1 MIASFLGIAA
11 AFAWACSLFFVLRPT
26 YELGA
31 IRALFYTEVFL
42 LIPLSLMPLIDPN
55 LLNFIHPRYQSVWMM
70 NIYASLIV
78 AVANLLLYKALEI
91 GVFAIVTPIS
101 STYAAYSVLIE
112 WLRGNT
118 LSSLQYLGIAVTLI
132 GVGLA
137 SIPPKAEHDH
147 AITRR
152 EAVLAAVLAFVSAI
166 GYGVGYW
173 MTGEYVAPTMPTVT
187 ISWMGRVSTLLV
199 GVLYLVI
206 TRTRIQ
212 WVVPSRQ
219 TLYSMFWG
227 GVSLGVAW
235 YTTYRG
241 YALGD
246 IAIVSVLSSIYSGI
260 TPVLGMIFLKERLAR
275 YQWVGIAGILVGTPM
290 IIL

>member
-1 MIASFLGIAA
+1 MIASFLGICAA
-11 AFAWACSLFFVLRPT
+11 LAWACSLFFVLRPT
-26 YELGA
+26 QELGA
-31 IRALFYTEVFL
+31 IRALFYTELSL

-55 LLNFIHPRYQSVWMM
+55 ILTFIDPRYQSVWMM
-70 NIYASLIV
+70 NLYAGLIV

-118 LSSLQYLGIAVTLI
+118 LTGVQYLGIAVTLA
-132 GVGLA
+132 GVALA
-137 SIPPKAEHDH
+137 SIPPKPEHEH
-147 AITRR
+147 AVTRQQ
-152 EAVLAAVLAFVSAI
+152 AVSAALLAFVSAI
-166 GYGVGYW
+166 AYGVGYW
-173 MTGEYVAPTMPTVT
+173 MTGEYVASTLPTVT
-187 ISWMGRVSTLLV
+187 ISWVGRITTLLV

-241 YALGD
+241 YALGNV
-246 IAIVSVLSSIYSGI
+246 AIVSVLSSIYSGI
-260 TPVLGMIFLKERLAR
+260 TPILGMIFLKERLAR
-275 YQWVGIAGILVGTPM
+275 YQWLGIVGILMGTPM

>member
-1 MIASFLGIAA
+1 
-11 AFAWACSLFFVLRPT
+11 AWACSLFFVLRPT
-26 YELGA
+26 QELGA
-31 IRALFYTEVFL
+31 IRALFYTELSL

-55 LLNFIHPRYQSVWMM
+55 ILTFIDPRYQSVWMM
-70 NIYASLIV
+70 NLYAGLIV

-118 LSSLQYLGIAVTLI
+118 LTGVQYLGIAVTLA
-132 GVGLA
+132 GVALA
-137 SIPPKAEHDH
+137 SIPPKPEHEH
-147 AITRR
+147 AVTRQQ
-152 EAVLAAVLAFVSAI
+152 AVSAALLAFVSAI
-166 GYGVGYW
+166 AYGVGYW
-173 MTGEYVAPTMPTVT
+173 MTGEYVASTLPTVT
-187 ISWMGRVSTLLV
+187 ISWVGRITTLLV

-241 YALGD
+241 YALGNV
-246 IAIVSVLSSIYSGI
+246 AIVSVLSSIYSGI
-260 TPVLGMIFLKERLAR
+260 TPILGMIFLKERLAR
-275 YQWVGIAGILVGTPM
+275 YQWLGIVGILMGTPM